1 MFPYFLSTGDDGP
14 EQDKGLS
21 ALAGE
26 MKMKK
31 AVLGIK

>member
-26 MKMKK
+26 MKITK
-31 AVLGIK
+31 ADLEIP